1 MAAFA
6 ANVPAVHMKTIGRN
20 SGPETHKGQRMTPL
34 ISSDVAVWLGVSDIA
49 GVVNGVTKR
58 EELFF
63 V

>member
-1 MAAFA
+1 
-6 ANVPAVHMKTIGRN
+6 
-20 SGPETHKGQRMTPL
+20 MTPL